1 LSQANYFWQR
11 SIKYRVFLIAV
22 IAIVGLLVS
31 LLYNAI
37 TTQSNAQRLG
47 DIRDVQFPIIEHLD
61 IAIRELKDISNL
73 ILEAALDPDLM
84 EDTEPMVSLMKKQLE
99 IVVTTD
105 PRQRVA
111 VNQLLTEF
119 KAYYDKSSEVM
130 LAIDD
135 DEIALTEL
143 QTVGLEI
150 KALHQ
155 VYAVNLNKLRKVNYT
170 TFINNIDDS
179 NNAARLSL
187 IVGLVTGIISSLLLF
202 VLALLISQSLARRLD
217 KLLLFMTETVLKKG
231 DLTTPIEMS
240 GADEIS
246 RFADNLNEFL
256 AGIRELVALTVG
268 LSTQMSTNAQ
278 KLTDTILT
286 TKDSAEEQQKG
297 SFNIREVINILKDLV
312 EQTTIFI
319 EQESLSAAGTIAI
332 SGGGQ
337 QTMDDTVDIM
347 TGMAGEVN
355 EAETVISQLIE
366 KMKNVS
372 KVVSEIAKIADQ
384 TNLLALNAAI
394 EAARAGEMGRGFAVV
409 ADEVRS
415 LASNTQE
422 ATSKIHQTIEQL
434 SNEIAIAATVM
445 ISAKEQ
451 TATGMEQFQHAREA
465 FVIINDSIQ
474 TMATLGGKVQ
484 TIMAE
489 QKIQFSVVDKDSD
502 DIATLAIDT
511 VGKAEVALSSA
522 QELKQSAGQL
532 KDSVGHFVY

>member
-1 LSQANYFWQR
+1 MSQANYFWQR